1 MLFTRRAYVFGWMTD
16 ISQALKGDPDCSA
29 ALYNLNTALRM
40 VGRTPEAVGF
50 SWRWIQDRLGP
61 GPAVDRFVGSAAPDV
76 AGEER
81 GGGARLLTVACVRWG
96 DKYGPEYV
104 ERLAAGVRR
113 HLRRSH
119 RFVCYTDDVEALSGK
134 AGIAAMP
141 LATGGGEWRGW
152 WHKAFLFS
160 R

>member
-1 MLFTRRAYVFGWMTD
+1 MAF
-16 ISQALKGDPDCSA
+16 C
-29 ALYNLNTALRM
+29 
-40 VGRTPEAVGF
+40 
-50 SWRWIQDRLGP
+50 WRWMQDRLAP
-61 GPAVDRFVGSAAPDV
+61 GTAIDRFVAPATRDV
-76 AGEER
+76 ARQGAEEEEGG

-113 HLRRSH
+113 YLRRSH
-119 RFVCYTDDVEALSGK
+119 RFVCYTDDVEALRRK
-134 AGIAAMP
+134 AGIVAVP
-141 LATGGGEWRGW
+141 LGSGGGKWRGW